1 MADLIAPNSSRPKQ
15 TVSQPSVT
23 LYDSGD
29 EHSLD
34 HYIDVKLLVQDTDDN
49 EGNDVP
55 ATSAVAS

>member
-1 MADLIAPNSSRPKQ
+1 MADLIEPNSSRPKQ

-23 LYDSGD
+23 SYDSGD

-34 HYIDVKLLVQDTDDN
+34 HYIDVKLLVQDTDDD
-49 EGNDVP
+49 EANDVP

>member
-1 MADLIAPNSSRPKQ
+1 MADLIAPNLPRPEQ

-23 LYDSGD
+23 SYDSGD

-34 HYIDVKLLVQDTDDN
+34 HYIDVKLLVQDTDDD
-49 EGNDVP
+49 EANDVP

>member
-1 MADLIAPNSSRPKQ
+1 MSDLIAPNSSGPKQ

-23 LYDSGD
+23 SYDSGD

-49 EGNDVP
+49 EENEVP
-55 ATSAVAS
+55 ATFAAAF